1 MFFASFI
8 GMRRPAGWSGWFKMI
23 GLLFAK
29 SILFHARYALGG
41 PKMHALNVF
50 KHLDMLEDACA
61 KITDKFQV
69 ERGQIEKLLTSVS
82 ILKKNQD
89 AFIPQIA
96 ICGDHNVGKTTLAKF
111 LFHDLWPDMV
121 QLPGSDTA
129 SMGAPTVIRF
139 VPGEPG
145 AHTQQRAQFATNYF
159 TREEYID
166 AVLWTLENL
175 IDQPGKKTEQAIV
188 EARASRSLD
197 DIRKACEA
205 ALNDLGG
212 DKSTLRKHFRLVADD
227 CRETQKIEDAFSSLK
242 AQNHVKQRMDIAELQ
257 AKETDVYGSLV
268 KSVTITVSVEP
279 NMIPCAFQVVD
290 LPGLN
295 TDQVLSMHYAVN
307 FAQKHAD
314 AFVVCLSSAEP
325 NLDDATVRYLSKII
339 GRDSQSSSRASAAG
353 DGQDARFSETVL
365 ENLISTHHWAEPGL
379 SSVAQSG
386 ASNIFVIDPLA
397 GVMHDLRSA
406 SNLNSIAHDH
416 LGVADDHAYKAIKKK
431 WNSGRVGQDNT
442 SLKLQLLKFITYQ
455 LPKENFQAVKSA
467 SIDLIAKYK
476 SIVASIKPEQ
486 SKWHMHS
493 LNTLQHDARTRFD
506 DCTSSVEG
514 QLDILHRTL
523 RHDIIS
529 KLNATLAVGDRSE
542 AREKKPAAPA
552 VKAKVENSARGE
564 IHKPIDNK
572 ETNGPKLVAQ

>member
-1 MFFASFI
+1 
-8 GMRRPAGWSGWFKMI
+8 
-23 GLLFAK
+23 
-29 SILFHARYALGG
+29 
-41 PKMHALNVF
+41 MHALNIF
-50 KHLDMLEDACA
+50 SHLNMLEDACA

-69 ERGQIEKLLTSVS
+69 EKGQIEKLLTSIS
-82 ILKKNQD
+82 ILKQNQD

-96 ICGDHNVGKTTLAKF
+96 ICGDHNAGKTTLVKF
-111 LFHDLWPDMV
+111 LFHDLWPDIV
-121 QLPGSDTA
+121 QLPGSQDA

-145 AHTQQRAQFATNYF
+145 VHATQRVQYDSNYF
-159 TREEYID
+159 TREEYVD

-175 IDQPGKKTEQAIV
+175 IDQPHKKTDQAIV
-188 EARASRSLD
+188 EARASRSMD

-205 ALNDLGG
+205 ALGALGG
-212 DKSTLRKHFRLVADD
+212 DKATLRKHFRHIADD

-242 AQNHVKQRMDIAELQ
+242 AQNYTKQRMDIAELHSN
-257 AKETDVYGSLV
+257 DVDAFASLI

-279 NMIPCAFQVVD
+279 NTIPCAFQVVD

-295 TDQVLSMHYAVN
+295 TDEVLSMHYAIN

-314 AFVVCLSSAEP
+314 AFVVCLSSTEP

-339 GRDSQSSSRASAAG
+339 GRDSQSSSRARVIYALTHSVSTEG
-353 DGQDARFSETVL
+353 DLQDARFSETVL

-379 SSVAQSG
+379 ASVAQN
-386 ASNIFVIDPLA
+386 ASNNIFVIDALA
-397 GVMHDLRSA
+397 GVMHDLRSL
-406 SNLNSIAHDH
+406 SNLNAIAHDH
-416 LGVADDHAYKAIKKK
+416 LGVANDHDYKAIKKK
-431 WNSGRVGQDNT
+431 WNSGRVGQDNA
-442 SLKLQLLKFITYQ
+442 SFKVQLLKFITYA

-493 LNTLQHDARTRFD
+493 LNTLQHDARMRFD

-514 QLDILHRTL
+514 QLDVLHRTL

-529 KLNATLAVGDRSE
+529 KLNATLAVGGPEE
-542 AREKKPAAPA
+542 APEKKPAP
-552 VKAKVENSARGE
+552 KAKS
-564 IHKPIDNK
+564 DNAGSS
-572 ETNGPKLVAQ
+572 ERQQANGPTLVAH